1 MKKLGDTIQKLYQ
14 SERARW
20 LISLLF
26 ALALVGVAM
35 LLSTISNYDNDDLN
49 IAWALAGY
57 RTGTPSFAHPFI
69 NCLMAIITSSLY
81 SVLPQVSWWL
91 VLQLVAV
98 VAGMTAVFTSLLKI
112 GARHRVPL
120 LLTLA
125 LIAALGAGLFY
136 YGIVLV
142 TFTLSATIAGAGAVA
157 LALSIDAAD
166 EKKTT
171 RRSLIGALILLAV
184 SLLVR
189 NSSGIAAACF
199 VLGALVFRLWESH
212 IAGVKPLAK
221 QCLTFLLIAAVLT
234 TALVGINA
242 YGRETQNP
250 EGFVAYDE
258 ARSAYMDYPHDS
270 IDQNP
275 TAYAEAGWD
284 ASLAAMTSVWFYMDE
299 RVTTEAFRTI
309 ADQSAF
315 ASMQMPEKITL
326 GVSTL
331 NSFLSSYPLA
341 VYYGVMV
348 AAAYLAAVLIVLFRR
363 KGWLTL
369 LGATAFLLGAAVLLC
384 YLLAQGRIN
393 LRVWMTVTILASVAI
408 WLCALSAYD
417 SPDQANRATLLR
429 VLRAGVLC
437 AMILVSL
444 GAGYKIFR
452 TVMSYED
459 GTPEMLSASRAVT
472 AYAQA
477 HPENVYIRDVYAA
490 NNVDALS
497 VYPENPPVNLIDW
510 GGCDMNTITREEQL
524 KVNSLD
530 STWAKDLFSL
540 DRVYYIGDETGRYL
554 PMMVSYMKQHCGATD
569 YEVVDTITGG
579 VVAVHFLF
587 EAAQ

>member
-35 LLSTISNYDNDDLN
+35 LLSTISYYDNDDLN

-57 RTGTPSFAHPFI
+57 RTGMPSFAHPFI
-69 NCLMAIITSSLY
+69 NCLMAFITSALY
-81 SVLPQVSWWL
+81 TVLPQVSWWL
-91 VLQLVAV
+91 VLQLVAMV
-98 VAGMTAVFTSLLKI
+98 LGMTAVFASLLKV

-120 LLTLA
+120 LLVLA

-142 TFTLSATIAGAGAVA
+142 TFTLSATVAGAGAVA
-157 LALSIDAAD
+157 LALSVNAAD

-171 RRSLIGALILLAV
+171 RGSLIGTLVLLAV

-199 VLGALVFRLWESH
+199 VLGALFYRLWEQH
-212 IAGVKPLAK
+212 LVGAKTLAK
-221 QCLTFLLIAAVLT
+221 QCLTFLLIAGVLT
-234 TALVGINA
+234 AALVGVNA
-242 YGRETQNP
+242 YGREAQNP
-250 EGFVAYDE
+250 KGFVAYDE
-258 ARSAYMDYPHDS
+258 ARSSYMDYPHDS

-275 TAYAEAGWD
+275 AAYAEAGWD
-284 ASLAAMTSVWFYMDE
+284 ASLAAMASVWFYMDE

-315 ASMQMPEKITL
+315 ASMQLPEKFSL

-331 NSFLSSYPLA
+331 GTFFKSYPLA
-341 VYYGVMV
+341 VYYGAMV
-348 AAAYLAAVLIVLFRR
+348 AAAYLSAVLFVLFRR

-369 LGATAFLLGAAVLLC
+369 LGASAFLLGAAALLG

-417 SPDQANRATLLR
+417 SPEGEKRTGLLR
-429 VLRAGVLC
+429 VLRASVLC
-437 AMILVSL
+437 VMILVSL

-459 GTPEMLSASRAVT
+459 GTPEMLGASRAVT

-490 NNVDALS
+490 NNVDAQS
-497 VYPENPPVNLIDW
+497 VYPNNPPTNLIDW
-510 GGCDMNTITREEQL
+510 GGCDMNTITREQQL
-524 KVNSLD
+524 KVNNLD
-530 STWAKDLFSL
+530 STWAKDLFRL
-540 DRVYYIGDETGRYL
+540 DRVYYIGDETGQYL
-554 PMMVSYMKQHCGATD
+554 PMMVGYMKQHCGATG

-579 VVAVHFLF
+579 VVAVRFLF

>member
-26 ALALVGVAM
+26 ALALVGVAL
-35 LLSTISNYDNDDLN
+35 LLSTISYYDNDDLN

-69 NCLMAIITSSLY
+69 NCLMAIIASALY
-81 SVLPQVSWWL
+81 TVLPQVSWWL
-91 VLQLVAV
+91 VLQLVAMV
-98 VAGMTAVFTSLLKI
+98 LGMTAVFASLLKV

-120 LLTLA
+120 ILTLA
-125 LIAALGAGLFY
+125 LIAVLGAGLFY

-142 TFTLSATIAGAGAVA
+142 TFTLSATVAGAGAVA
-157 LALSIDAAD
+157 LALSVDAAD
-166 EKKTT
+166 ERKTT
-171 RRSLIGALILLAV
+171 RGYLVGTLILLAV

-199 VLGALVFRLWESH
+199 VLGALVFRLWEQFRNG
-212 IAGVKPLAK
+212 AKTLAK
-221 QCLTFLLIAAVLT
+221 QCLTFLLIAAVLSA
-234 TALVGINA
+234 ALVGVNA
-242 YGRETQNP
+242 YGREVQNP

-275 TAYAEAGWD
+275 AAYAEAGWD
-284 ASLAAMTSVWFYMDE
+284 SSLAAMTSVWFYMDE
-299 RVTTEAFRTI
+299 RVTTEAFGTI

-315 ASMQMPEKITL
+315 ASMQLSEKLSL

-331 NSFLSSYPLA
+331 GTFLKSYPLA
-341 VYYGVMV
+341 VYYGAMV
-348 AAAYLAAVLIVLFRR
+348 AAAYLAAVLTVLFRR

-369 LGATAFLLGAAVLLC
+369 LGATAFLLGAAVLLG

-408 WLCALSAYD
+408 WLCALSAYND
-417 SPDQANRATLLR
+417 SVEQKRTGLLR
-429 VLRAGVLC
+429 VLRVGVLSV
-437 AMILVSL
+437 MILVSL

-459 GTPEMLSASRAVT
+459 GTPEMLGASRAVT

-497 VYPENPPVNLIDW
+497 VYPDNPPTNLIDW
-510 GGCDMNTITREEQL
+510 GGCDMNTITREQQL
-524 KVNSLD
+524 RVNKLD
-530 STWAKDLFSL
+530 STWAKDLFRL
-540 DRVYYIGDETGRYL
+540 DRVYYIGDESGQYL
-554 PMMVSYMKQHCGATD
+554 PMMVSYMKQHCGATG

-579 VVAVHFLF
+579 VVAVRFLF